1 MRASWEY
8 FVSGPQAAKDSS
20 QFSQTK
26 LKMPLLSIG
35 GVESLGK
42 ALAAQMRLVAADER
56 VVIVKNEGHWIL
68 EEQPKQASTP

>member
-1 MRASWEY
+1 
-8 FVSGPQAAKDSS
+8 
-20 QFSQTK
+20 
-26 LKMPLLSIG
+26 MPLLSIG